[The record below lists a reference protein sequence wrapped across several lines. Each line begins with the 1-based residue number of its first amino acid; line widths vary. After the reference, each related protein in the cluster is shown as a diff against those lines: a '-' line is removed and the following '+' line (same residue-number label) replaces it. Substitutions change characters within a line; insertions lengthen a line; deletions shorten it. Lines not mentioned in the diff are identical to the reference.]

1 MKKIIILTTK
11 LIFSIITTLLLILF
25 IYSAFFY
32 KSNQIEQD
40 LSTNINQEEKIDE
53 KQNEEDRKIEEL
65 DSERKISEQNLEKT
79 KIIEPITTIIKD
91 GLYVTVGNIPV
102 TKSDIVDEIKIILI
116 LNNMTYSD
124 DMRESLQQAAVKST
138 IERSIK
144 EIEIEKNDFLE
155 FSKVDFN
162 LELERLAARINMD
175 VETLKEI
182 CKSNEIDFSSIE
194 SQVKT
199 QLLWNSLIFLK
210 YRSRISINLGEID
223 EQLKK
228 NTNKKEF
235 YEYLISEIII
245 PRTEEEILQARLYE
259 IKNKIIEE
267 GFANVAINES
277 ISESASK
284 GGDLG
289 WVNENEITK
298 DLLEKIVNT
307 SVGNISEP
315 IFLNQG
321 ILIYKVR
328 DKKKKI
334 IEVNLE
340 KLKNQLVTAEKE
352 KVLKMYSM
360 SHYDSLRRLV
370 SIKFYGE

>member
-1 MKKIIILTTK
+1 VKKIIILTTK